1 MTPGRQ
7 EHDRLKAALPD
18 GAECIANCPYCAE
31 AADSREEASK
41 EEKVSENT
49 KVYDQETVDA
59 LLESA
64 RSKAAQ
70 EASEASETEL
80 AEAQATIAKKDEELE
95 AAQKRIEELEGEIE
109 KRDEEARLAE
119 LAEERKSKVAE
130 VTDLTEEQLD
140 EHKAA
145 WAKMS
150 DEDFEGRLSEL
161 KAVTESAKASGENSK
176 KEKKTPESK
185 FNGTRETAGKEGTDT
200 ESMRKFLAG
209 LNA

>member
-7 EHDRLKAALPD
+7 EHDRLRAELPE
-18 GAECIANCPYCAE
+18 GSTCISNCPYCAE
-31 AADSREEASK
+31 DARSREKASK
-41 EEKVSENT
+41 EEKVSDGN

-64 RSKAAQ
+64 RSKAAE
-70 EASEASETEL
+70 EARAEAEDEL
-80 AEAQATIAKKDEELE
+80 TEAQATIAKKDEELE
-95 AAQKRIEELEGEIE
+95 AANKQNEELQAEID

-150 DEDFEGRLSEL
+150 EEDFDVRLAEL
-161 KAVTESAKASGENSK
+161 KAVTESAKASSEEKG
-176 KEKKTPESK
+176 KEKTPKSK
-185 FNGTRETAGKEGTDT
+185 FDSTRETAGKEGTDT
-200 ESMRKFLAG
+200 ERMRSFLMG
-209 LNA
+209 SGV